1 MAKKRLMNET
11 MLPVL
16 PDEFQRGAE
25 AGPAVRSMPMSER
38 DMTPTR
44 EQEERMRR
52 QVEDDRMMRDMERAY
67 ESSRRSMG
75 TRFAKGGAVSSASKR
90 ADGCAQRG
98 KTRGRII

>member
-1 MAKKRLMNET
+1 MAKKRPMSEP

-25 AGPAVRSMPMSER
+25 AGPEVRAMPMSER

-44 EQEERMRR
+44 EQEARMRR
-52 QVEDDRMMRDMERAY
+52 QVEDDRMLRDMEKAY

-75 TRFAKGGAVSSASKR
+75 SRYAQGGSVSSASKR

-98 KTRGRII
+98 KTKGRII